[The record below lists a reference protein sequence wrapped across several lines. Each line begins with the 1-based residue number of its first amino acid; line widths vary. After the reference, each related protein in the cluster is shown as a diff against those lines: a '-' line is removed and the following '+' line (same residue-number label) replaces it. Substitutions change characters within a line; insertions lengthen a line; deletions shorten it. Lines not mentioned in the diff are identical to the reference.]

1 MTGDGWRQMK
11 EGYMGVV
18 YLVLLKQN
26 TFFFFFFFFF
36 KKKKKTVLEH
46 DFFGSFQNHGPIF
59 IKKLFILCWR
69 SHF

>member
-26 TFFFFFFFFF
+26 TFFFFFFFF
-36 KKKKKTVLEH
+36 
-46 DFFGSFQNHGPIF
+46 
-59 IKKLFILCWR
+59 
-69 SHF
+69 

>member
-1 MTGDGWRQMK
+1 
-11 EGYMGVV
+11 MGVV

-26 TFFFFFFFFF
+26 TFFFF

-59 IKKLFILCWR
+59 IKELFILCWR